1 MASNKAT
8 PTFKRKLLATAV
20 ISCFAVGTVEANPNG
35 ATVAHGTATF
45 STSGSTLTVTNTPN
59 AIINWANFSIDSG
72 ETVRFV
78 QQSSASAVLNRVTGS
93 NPSQILG
100 ALQSNG
106 KVFLVNPNGIL
117 FGANA
122 QINVN
127 GLVASSLNIT
137 DSDFLNGKLK
147 FNADRANPG
156 AVTNAGQIATPAGGF
171 VYLLAPNVENSGVIT
186 TPSGEAILAAGNSIE
201 IVDSVDPS
209 QRVVV
214 SATSQDVNLS
224 QLMTQSNGNIFT
236 VLNSGKVSA
245 NTAVQDQTG
254 KIYFKSAGNILTT
267 ATSVQETNG
276 NLNADG
282 GHIQAFADG
291 GGFYQG
297 TFSADGKNGG
307 FIETSGHYLNVE
319 GVNISAKGLDGNA
332 GTWLLDPTDVTI
344 IHATTAN
351 DTNLYGGFSTFQPQA
366 GSSSTVISDFTLNNA
381 INGNTNVTLT
391 TQPFDNAV
399 GTGNGDITF
408 AGDVVLSKSSGA
420 TFGTTLAIS
429 AYRDI
434 VFGGTGTNS
443 IVNNSTSQ
451 SLLVTLESGTG
462 GSGSIRNIVG
472 STLTLNSAGGGGSM
486 VLQVKNGKTWTN
498 NGTTNLLGG
507 SQIQLYDGTTPGTFV
522 NNGTVNITNNT
533 SNWAF
538 RTGGGSVQ
546 TGVINNNGILNVTTA
561 GLNSFEAIFNNGTSG
576 KLNLSGGGTLS
587 LQNAGTIRGTV
598 NIGSGSKV
606 WLSQDNGV
614 SHIFNNTTLNGPGT
628 LQVDI
633 GTTQMTGTITLG
645 SVVIDSRVTV
655 AAPTGVTLN
664 SSSGINLTNFNLSA
678 ASGNVAVNSSAGIVL
693 NNVGITATNG
703 NVTLAGSTLSLDAAT
718 INSATQ
724 NLSAS
729 SGISLVNDTTLNTSG
744 NMQISTPGALMIDGS
759 VLTSNGTLSFT
770 GGNTTIQNISSLS
783 SNTMF
788 GKASG
793 DMTLNGSSSLTAQSE
808 MTLTTTGHLS
818 LNNSSFIKVVSPNTL
833 FFNFPALFANGWSVD
848 GLANAYGTAGN
859 GSYIIVNNATPI
871 LGSDFFVTYASSTP
885 STMGVIYNTPSNA
898 LTPSDPVP
906 TGITSGLP
914 TIGDFFPTGPT
925 NPPGLN
931 RDETPQQCS

>member
-8 PTFKRKLLATAV
+8 PSFKRKLLATAV

-45 STSGSTLTVTNTPN
+45 NTSGSTLTVTNTPN

-78 QQSSASAVLNRVTGS
+78 QQSSASAVLNRVTSS

-147 FNADRANPG
+147 FNADRATPG
-156 AVTNAGQIATPAGGF
+156 AVTNAGQITTPAGGF

-214 SATSQDVNLS
+214 STTSQDINLS

-267 ATSVQETNG
+267 ATSVQEVNG
-276 NLNADG
+276 DLNADG

-297 TFSADGKNGG
+297 TFSANGKNGG

-319 GVNISAKGLDGNA
+319 GINISAKALDGNA

-351 DTNLYGGFSTFQPQA
+351 DTNLYGGFSTYQPQA
-366 GSSSTVISDFTLNNA
+366 GSSNTIISDFTLNNA
-381 INGNTNVTLT
+381 INSSTNVTLT
-391 TQPFDNAV
+391 TQPFS
-399 GTGNGDITF
+399 GTGTANGDITF
-408 AGDVVLSKSSGA
+408 AGDVVLSKDSGA
-420 TFGTTLAIS
+420 TFSTTLALS

-434 VFGGTGTNS
+434 VFAGTGTNS

-451 SLLVTLESGTG
+451 NLIVTLESGTG
-462 GSGSIRNIVG
+462 GSGGIRNLAG

-486 VLQVKNGKTWTN
+486 VVQVQNGKTWTN
-498 NGTTNLLGG
+498 NGTTNILGA
-507 SQIQLYDGTTPGTFV
+507 SQIHLFDGTTPATYV
-522 NNGTVNITNNT
+522 NNGIVNITNNT
-533 SNWAF
+533 SGFAF
-538 RTGGGSVQ
+538 YSRSSNQDGI
-546 TGVINNNGILNVTTA
+546 INNNGTFKVVGGTSL
-561 GLNSFEAIFNNGTSG
+561 EAVFNNGAAGLLDVS
-576 KLNLSGGGTLS
+576 GGTLS
-587 LQNAGTIRGTV
+587 MQNAGTIKGTV
-598 NIGSGSKV
+598 NIGSGSTV
-606 WLSQDNGV
+606 WLSENHLV
-614 SHIFNNTTLNGPGT
+614 SHILDNTTINGPGT
-628 LQVDI
+628 LQAASAA
-633 GTTQMTGTITLG
+633 TALQMVGTITLNG
-645 SVVIDSRVTV
+645 AVLDIPFTV
-655 AAPTGVTLN
+655 SAPTGVAFT
-664 SSSGINLTNFNLSA
+664 STSAINLTNFNISA
-678 ASGNVAVNSSAGIVL
+678 ASGNVSATSSAGVSL
-693 NNVGITATNG
+693 NNVGITASSG
-703 NVTLAGSTLSLDAAT
+703 SVTLNGSTLSLNAAT
-718 INSATQ
+718 INSAQQT
-724 NLSAS
+724 LSAS
-729 SGISLVNDTTLNTSG
+729 SGISLVNSTLNTSG
-744 NMQISTPGALMIDGS
+744 NMQISTPGALTIDGS
-759 VLTSNGTLSFT
+759 TLTSNGTLSFT
-770 GGNTTIQNISSLS
+770 GGTTKIQNASSLS
-783 SNTMF
+783 SNIMF
-788 GKASG
+788 GKSTG
-793 DMTLNGSSSLTAQSE
+793 DMNLNGGSSLTAQSE

-848 GLANAYGTAGN
+848 GIANAYGTAGN
-859 GSYIIVNNATPI
+859 GSYIIVNNAVPI

-906 TGITSGLP
+906 TGITSSLP

-925 NPPGLN
+925 NPPDLN